1 MLAQSLKG
9 SPADADDA
17 RPCGSLKQ
25 FKRWGRTAMRAL
37 GSPADGKERL
47 KGSPADA
54 DDARHAG
61 CSPNS
66 SNDWRRTDMPCSTFT
81 RPEDGGEQLKIIS
94 S

>member
-1 MLAQSLKG
+1 MLMMLACATRKTHSITAGRTRELKG

-25 FKRWGRTAMRAL
+25 FNRWGRTAMRAL

-54 DDARHAG
+54 DDARPSINGVELLCLA
-61 CSPNS
+61 
-66 SNDWRRTDMPCSTFT
+66 
-81 RPEDGGEQLKIIS
+81 
-94 S
+94 